1 MIKLRRFRPNYDV
14 KNISLWKN
22 INNLKILENNGRPAV
37 FYLVMGEVFDQSQ
50 QIQKK
55 LISTF
60 KICSKNIL
68 MKILKND

>member
-50 QIQKK
+50 QIKK
-55 LISTF
+55 KMDNFHIQNLF
-60 KICSKNIL
+60 KKYFDENIE
-68 MKILKND
+68 K